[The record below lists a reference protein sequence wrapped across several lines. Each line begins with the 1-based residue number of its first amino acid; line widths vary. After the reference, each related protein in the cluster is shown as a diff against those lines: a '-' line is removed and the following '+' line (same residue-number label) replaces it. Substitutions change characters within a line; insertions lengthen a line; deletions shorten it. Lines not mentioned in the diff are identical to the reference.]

1 MLKDKIENILKKSNV
16 EGFYLITKQIL
27 NENVITPTE
36 RKMKKKFEAQ
46 FIANKILK
54 DQIKE
59 TI

>member
-1 MLKDKIENILKKSNV
+1 MKKYLKKSNV

-36 RKMKKKFEAQ
+36 RKMKKKFETQ
-46 FIANKILK
+46 FIANKMLK